1 MYERHRNLMIAK
13 YVSGAGIDNPAVI
26 AAMGRVPR
34 HAFVDPALEHQAY
47 EGGSLPIGFGQTIS
61 HPTTVALMSHLLDIQ
76 GGEKILEIGTGSG
89 YQAAVLAEMGAKIY
103 TIERI
108 AQLANRTRLLLE
120 KLGYFSIAVRSGD
133 GTLGWNEY
141 APYDRIIITAAA
153 PDIPENL
160 IKQLAA
166 TGKMI
171 VPVGH
176 ANRQKLTLIEKND
189 CEITVLT
196 ENWRS
201 FVPLIGE
208 KGWIL

>member
-1 MYERHRNLMIAK
+1 MYERHRNLMIVK
-13 YVSGAGIDNPAVI
+13 YVSGVGINNPAVI
-26 AAMGRVPR
+26 AALGRVPR

-61 HPTTVALMSHLLDIQ
+61 HPTTVALMSHLLDIK

-89 YQAAVLAEMGAKIY
+89 YQAAVLAEMGAKVY

-120 KLGYFSIAVRSGD
+120 RLGYFSIAVRSGD

-153 PDIPENL
+153 PEIPENL
-160 IKQLAA
+160 VKQLAA

-176 ANRQKLTLIEKND
+176 ANRQKLALIEKND
-189 CEITVLT
+189 GEIAVRT

>member
-1 MYERHRNLMIAK
+1 MYERQRNLMVKKFVI
-13 YVSGAGIDNPAVI
+13 GAGINNPAVV

-34 HAFVDPALEHQAY
+34 HAFVDPALGHQAY

-61 HPTTVALMSHLLDIQ
+61 HPTTVALMSHLLDIK

-89 YQAAVLAEMGAKIY
+89 YQSAVLAEMGAKIY

-108 AQLANRTRLLLE
+108 TELANRTRHLLE

-133 GTLGWNEY
+133 GTLGWNEF
-141 APYDRIIITAAA
+141 APYNCIIVTAAA
-153 PDIPENL
+153 PEVPENL
-160 IKQLAA
+160 VKQLAA
-166 TGKMI
+166 TGKLIMPI
-171 VPVGH
+171 GS
-176 ANRQKLTLIEKND
+176 ADQQKLVLIEKND
-189 CEITVLT
+189 GEIRVRK

-208 KGWIL
+208 KGWVL